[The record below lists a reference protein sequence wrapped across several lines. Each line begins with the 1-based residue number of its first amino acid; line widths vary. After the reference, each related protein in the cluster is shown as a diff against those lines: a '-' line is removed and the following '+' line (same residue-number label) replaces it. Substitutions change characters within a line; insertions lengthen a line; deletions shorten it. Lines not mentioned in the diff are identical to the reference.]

1 MRQSFFGYNIAVSG
15 LYTAQR
21 NLDIVNHNITN
32 ASTTGYSRQKAIQ
45 SAATPLTS
53 YDGTGM
59 IGTGSQVTGVQRIRD
74 TYLDFKYWSENI
86 ANGEWSK
93 KADLLSEIETTFNE
107 PSTSGFAT
115 IMDKFYSSLQELAKD
130 PSSAAV
136 RALVRENGVT
146 LSNYFNNMANSF
158 EKLQDDIND
167 QVRIN
172 VDKVNSLATQIQ
184 QLNKQIYSFELN
196 GESANDLRDSRTVLV
211 DQLSKLI
218 NINVSETS
226 YGKLP
231 NGEDDVHFTITVG
244 GKALVDHFNVSKLAL
259 VQRDTNLNTEDVGN
273 LYDVKWA
280 DGNKLVLTGGELK
293 GLIDVRDGKDGVVG
307 QDGTTKTP
315 VYKGVPYYQSK
326 LNEFVRTF
334 AMAFNEGYVNQNGT
348 LVDGKGH
355 VDGYGKD
362 VDISGPAS
370 ASTGIRFFTMF
381 GDDKKAISSD
391 DLVDGA
397 PVTDKTTIISKY
409 QQITAKNFTVSSDVM
424 NDPNTIATS
433 DYAGNPGENG
443 NIEVLNSLLALRSND
458 SMFTEGAPED
468 FVKSLVATLG
478 IDSQQAQTFSE
489 GQDTIVQQ
497 IDNRRMSVS
506 GVSLNEE
513 LTDMVKFQQ
522 AYKASAKMI
531 NTMSQVYDTLIN
543 RLGLS

>member
-32 ASTTGYSRQKAIQ
+32 ASTTGYSRQKAVQ
-45 SAATPLTS
+45 SAARPLTS

-59 IGTGSQVTGVQRIRD
+59 IGTGSQINSVQRVRD

-146 LSNYFNNMANSF
+146 LSNYFNNMASSF
-158 EKLQDDIND
+158 EQMQDDIND

-172 VDKVNSLATQIQ
+172 VDKINSLASQIQ

-196 GESANDLRDSRTVLV
+196 GEAANDLRDSRTVLV
-211 DQLSKLI
+211 DELSKLI
-218 NINVSETS
+218 NINVSEVS

-231 NGEDDVHFTITVG
+231 NGDDDVHFTITVG
-244 GKALVDHFNVSKLAL
+244 GKALVDHYNVSKLAL
-259 VQRDTNLNTEDVGN
+259 DQRDTNLNQEDVGN
-273 LYDVKWA
+273 LYNIQWA

-293 GLIDVRDGKDGVVG
+293 GLMDVRDGKDGAVG
-307 QDGTTKTP
+307 LDGTTKTP
-315 VYKGVPYYQSK
+315 VYKGIPYYQNK

-334 AMAFNEGYVNQNGT
+334 AMAFNEGYVSQNGT
-348 LVDGKGH
+348 LVDGTGH

-362 VDISGPAS
+362 VDISGPAT
-370 ASTGIRFFTMF
+370 AATGIRFFTMF
-381 GDDKKAISSD
+381 GDGNKAVSST

-397 PVTDKTTIISKY
+397 TGMTAIVDKY
-409 QQITAKNFTVSSDVM
+409 QQITAKNFTVSSDIM

-443 NIEVLNSLLALRSND
+443 NIEVLNALLALRSND
-458 SMFTEGAPED
+458 SLFTEGSSED
-468 FVKSLVATLG
+468 FVKSLIATLG
-478 IDSQQAQTFSE
+478 IDSQQAQTFSDS
-489 GQDTIVQQ
+489 QATIVQQ
-497 IDNRRMSVS
+497 VDNRRMSVS

-531 NTMSQVYDTLIN
+531 NTMSEVYDTLIN